1 MDAHQ
6 VNSRAIHDEDDPI
19 PEFNNPESS
28 DDKASAVDAGEKGAT
43 TGGNEKQLSPQ
54 QVNDDDLERQ
64 HTMRS
69 TASYQETYPEGGL
82 QAWLV
87 VAGSWFAMIAS
98 MGLMNSIAVF
108 QAYTLSHQLKDHSEG
123 TVGWIFSIYTWLAFF
138 GGVYIGPVFD
148 KYGPRWLVIAG
159 CACTVGALIGMSFCT
174 ELWQFILSFGI
185 LGGMGT
191 SLTFTPCIAAVGHW
205 FKARRGFA
213 TGLASTAG
221 GIGGIVFP
229 LMLTDLFARIGFG
242 WATRVLAL
250 ICLVCG
256 LIGISLVRSRLP
268 PAKNATAHPDFR
280 IFRQIPF
287 LLTTLSIFL
296 LEFSLFIPLAY
307 IATYAQDQGFGDA
320 FAYHLL
326 PIMNAGS
333 VIGRAL
339 PGYYADVV
347 GAFNVCIF
355 SVVLS
360 LVSCLCVWLPLGH
373 TKAGIIIFSLLFG
386 FGSGNSIAIAP
397 VCIGRMCKTQEYGR
411 YYATTYTI
419 VSFACLIGIP
429 IAGSIVQANGGSYT
443 GLIIFT
449 GCIYVGSATLLML
462 AKTWQLGWKN
472 WLAAY

>member
-1 MDAHQ
+1 MDARR
-6 VNSRAIHDEDDPI
+6 VNSRAIHDDAEPQ
-19 PEFNNPESS
+19 PEFNNSGSS
-28 DDKASAVDAGEKGAT
+28 DDRDFVDVGEKGTAAT
-43 TGGNEKQLSPQ
+43 DEKQQPHQ
-54 QVNDDDLERQ
+54 QVNDDLERQ
-64 HTMRS
+64 QTMRS

-82 QAWLV
+82 QAWVV

-108 QAYTLSHQLKDHSEG
+108 QAYTLSHQLKGHSEG

-159 CACTVGALIGMSFCT
+159 L
-174 ELWQFILSFGI
+174 
-185 LGGMGT
+185 
-191 SLTFTPCIAAVGHW
+191 GHW

-229 LMLTDLFARIGFG
+229 LMLTALFERIGFG

-256 LIGISLVRSRLP
+256 LIGICLVRSRLP

-287 LLTTLSIFL
+287 LLTTLGVFL
-296 LEFSLFIPLAY
+296 LEFSLFIPLTY
-307 IATYAQDQGFGDA
+307 IATYAQDRGFDDA

-347 GAFNVCIF
+347 GAFNVCLF

-411 YYATTYTI
+411 YYATTYTV

-429 IAGSIVQANGGSYT
+429 IAGSIVQADGGSYT

-449 GCIYVGSATLLML
+449 SCIYVGSAILLML

>member
-1 MDAHQ
+1 MDARR
-6 VNSRAIHDEDDPI
+6 VNSRAIHDDAEPQ
-19 PEFNNPESS
+19 PEFNNSGSS
-28 DDKASAVDAGEKGAT
+28 DDKDFVDVGEKGTAAT
-43 TGGNEKQLSPQ
+43 DEKQQPQQ
-54 QVNDDDLERQ
+54 QVNDDLERQ
-64 HTMRS
+64 QTMRS

-82 QAWLV
+82 QAWVV

-108 QAYTLSHQLKDHSEG
+108 QAYTLSHQLKGHSEG

-159 CACTVGALIGMSFCT
+159 LLLFLPLCHTSRLLSCSPRSVPSRPVLVANSKPP

-191 SLTFTPCIAAVGHW
+191 SLTFTPCIAAE
-205 FKARRGFA
+205 
-213 TGLASTAG
+213 ASEASSS
-221 GIGGIVFP
+221 P
-229 LMLTDLFARIGFG
+229 LMLTALFERIGFG

-256 LIGISLVRSRLP
+256 LIGICLVRSRLP

-287 LLTTLSIFL
+287 LLTTLGVFL
-296 LEFSLFIPLAY
+296 LEFSLFIPLTY
-307 IATYAQDQGFGDA
+307 IATYAQDRGFDDA

-347 GAFNVCIF
+347 GAFNVCLF

-411 YYATTYTI
+411 YYATTYTV

-429 IAGSIVQANGGSYT
+429 IAGSIVQADGGSYT

-449 GCIYVGSATLLML
+449 SCIYVGSAILLML